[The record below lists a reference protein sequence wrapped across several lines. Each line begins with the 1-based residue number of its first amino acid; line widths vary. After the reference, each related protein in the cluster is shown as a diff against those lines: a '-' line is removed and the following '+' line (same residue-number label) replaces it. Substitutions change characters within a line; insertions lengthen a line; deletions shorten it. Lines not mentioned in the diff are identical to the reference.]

1 METSPRT
8 LRRLLL
14 SVLFIAIPAVTLVA
28 SPAQS
33 AVVIDGSAAHRAAA
47 SCWEIKQNV
56 PNAPDGR
63 YWLVTPQLQAPAQFY
78 CDMTTN
84 GGGWVLVGR
93 GRDGW
98 MWDGNGKGTIDQV
111 STTITG
117 TGAFSPRELS
127 DAVIDGLLGGRRPD
141 SLTDGV
147 RLRRATNTGGTSWQ
161 EVRFNFKTRDRWSWA
176 LGAGHPITSFS
187 MDGSSSS
194 TLTTTRDF
202 GLDSGQRRV
211 TTNEASQSNYI
222 RGFNFGQNGIGTNS
236 ASSFVY
242 STATGGRYA
251 SPFTQVFIRPK
262 TLTSDM
268 SYAAIP
274 DSGTN
279 AQTALPVAKN
289 GALPATW
296 GVTGTGA
303 AGTGELATEAQ
314 AFAQVG
320 NTMFVGGNF
329 TTVQKGA
336 TPRGPTRSPSPTWR
350 PSMRPPAT
358 GSARSGRRSNN
369 QVKSLTV
376 LPGNKLAVGG
386 DFTTVNGTA
395 RRGLVVMN
403 SSTGELDPTW
413 DSTFENRIAG
423 SGGAVSVRGLDTS
436 GTHLYVGGIF
446 SHVVRGT
453 SAVFGRNGVRF
464 SLATGRAD
472 SGWNPDFNGT
482 VDAVDVADDN
492 TRVYFAGYFTKSGAA
507 TADRGAAISTG
518 ATASQITPVWQPTF
532 STSSTKKYQQA
543 LKQVGDRVWL
553 GGSEHSMFSY
563 DTSTFALKSSSI
575 TSAGGDLQAIG
586 ANNKVVYGGCHCGDW
601 NFQDTTVW
609 DGLAAGQTNIK
620 WSQGD
625 KIMFVGA
632 WRADN
637 GNYIPEF
644 APQWK
649 ARTGYGAWGLKV
661 ADDGTLWAGGSFI
674 SAVKENGANQ
684 WVGGFARFAVRPH
697 TAPGAPSSPSVSLVN
712 GKATVKW
719 TAGSTSGVTYE
730 VIRNDRV
737 VALTTG
743 SSATVDD
750 STTADKFFVRASD
763 GQGNRSASTNAVKAA
778 AEAQTVLA
786 TGSTWRYLFD
796 NTVTVSGSWKDAS
809 FDDSAWKSG
818 PAALGWGSSG
828 PIATNIDVAA
838 GQTRAI
844 TSYHRTSFDVS
855 DPAAFT
861 GFLLTTRADDGIVVY
876 INGTEVKRTNLPAG
890 AVGPNT
896 FATAAPS
903 TASAINNPV
912 TVQIPTNLIQAG
924 SNSIAVEVHSNY
936 RGTPN
941 TSIEAT
947 IEGQG

>member
-1 METSPRT
+1 MNATPPRS

-14 SVLFIAIPAVTLVA
+14 ALLLIAIPAVTLVG

-33 AVVIDGSAAHRAAA
+33 AVVIDGSAADRAAA
-47 SCWEIKQNV
+47 SCWEVKQNA

-63 YWLVTPQLQAPAQFY
+63 YWLITPQLQAPAQFY
-78 CDMTTN
+78 CDMTTD

-98 MWDGNGKGTIDQV
+98 MWDGNGKGTTDQV
-111 STTITG
+111 SSTVTG
-117 TGAFSPRELS
+117 TGAFSPRQLS
-127 DAVIDGLLGGRRPD
+127 NSVIDGLLGGRRLD
-141 SLTDGV
+141 SLPDGV
-147 RLRRATNTGGTSWQ
+147 RLRRATNAAGSSWQ
-161 EVRFNFKTRDRWSWA
+161 EVRFSFRTRDRWSWA
-176 LGAGHPITSFS
+176 FGAGHPITSFS

-194 TLTTTRDF
+194 NLTTTRDF
-202 GLDSGQRRV
+202 GTNSGERRV
-211 TTNEASQSNYI
+211 TTYESSQSSYV
-222 RGFNFGQNGIGTNS
+222 RGFNFGQDGIGTNS
-236 ASSFVY
+236 ASTFVY
-242 STATGGRYA
+242 SKASGGRYA

-262 TLTSDM
+262 IKTSDV
-268 SYAAIP
+268 SYDAIP

-289 GALPATW
+289 GALPTAW

-336 TPRGPTRSPSPTWR
+336 D
-350 PSMRPPAT
+350 AT
-358 GSARSGRRSNN
+358 GADKVTQSYLAAFDATTGDWISSFRPTFDN
-369 QVKSLTV
+369 QVKALTV

-395 RRGLVVMN
+395 RRGLAVLS

-413 DSTFENRIAG
+413 DSTFENRIAS
-423 SGGAVSVRGLDTS
+423 SGGKVSVRGLDTS
-436 GTHLYVGGIF
+436 GSHLYVGGMF
-446 SHVVRGT
+446 THVVRGT
-453 SAVFGRNGVRF
+453 SAVYGRNGVRL

-472 SGWNPDFNGT
+472 GGWNPDLNGT
-482 VDAVDVADDN
+482 VDAVDVSDDN
-492 TRVYFAGYFTKSGAA
+492 TRAYFAGYFTKAGAA
-507 TADRGAAISTG
+507 TADRAAAVSTG
-518 ATASQITPVWQPTF
+518 ATATLASPWQPTF
-532 STSSTKKYQQA
+532 STSGTKKYQQA
-543 LKQVGDRVWL
+543 LKQVGDKVWL

-575 TSAGGDLQAIG
+575 TSAGGDMQAIG
-586 ANNKVVYGGCHCGDW
+586 ANDKVVYGGCHCGDW
-601 NFQDTTVW
+601 NYQDTTVW
-609 DGLAAGQTNIK
+609 DGLSAGQTNIK

-637 GNYIPEF
+637 GSYIPEF

-661 ADDGTLWAGGSFI
+661 AHDGTLWAGGSFT

-684 WVGGFARFAVRPH
+684 WVGGFARFGVRPH

-719 TAGSTSGVTYE
+719 TAGSTSGVTHE

-737 VALTTG
+737 VATTTG
-743 SSATVDD
+743 TSATVND
-750 STTADKFFVRASD
+750 STTDDRFFVRASD
-763 GQGNRSASTNAVKAA
+763 GQGNRSASTSSVKAA
-778 AEAQTVLA
+778 AEATTILA

-796 NTVTVSGSWKDAS
+796 NDVTLGATWKDES

-818 PAALGWGSSG
+818 PAALGWGGSG

-844 TSYHRTSFDVS
+844 TSYHRTTFNVS
-855 DPAAFT
+855 DPATFT
-861 GFLLTTRADDGIVVY
+861 GFRLTTRADDGLVVY
-876 INGTEVKRTNLPAG
+876 VNGTEVTRANLPTG
-890 AVGPNT
+890 TITRTT

-903 TASAINNPV
+903 TASAIANPV
-912 TVQIPTNLIQAG
+912 TVQIPTNLVHAG

-941 TSIEAT
+941 SSLEAT
-947 IEGQG
+947 IEGQR